1 MESGRA
7 GTDHSAMMDLGP
19 DQKPSGSSGAVAR
32 GERSPSWGR
41 WVSEGQGVSLGVRGL
56 VIEGVEE
63 YPSALL

>member
-19 DQKPSGSSGAVAR
+19 DQPLGSSGAVIR

-41 WVSEGQGVSLGVRGL
+41 WVSEGQVVSLGVRGL

-63 YPSALL
+63 NPNALL